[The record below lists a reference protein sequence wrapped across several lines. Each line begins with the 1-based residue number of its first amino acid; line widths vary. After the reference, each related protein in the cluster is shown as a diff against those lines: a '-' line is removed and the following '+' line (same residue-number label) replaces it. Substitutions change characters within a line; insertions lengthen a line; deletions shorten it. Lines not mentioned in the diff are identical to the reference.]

1 MADSNIPSVRKLLF
15 LHTSLLFSLLLPTP
29 SHGGMFDAIYQF
41 GDSISDTGNLVMENP
56 STPFCSKLPYGETF
70 FRHPTGRCSD
80 GLLMIDFVARA
91 FHLPF
96 LKPYLEKGADFTHG
110 VNFAVSGATA
120 LDASTLAARSILSQ
134 VTNSSLSVQLSW
146 FRSHLKSIC
155 SSPSECKDKLARSL
169 FIMGEIGGN
178 DYDYALLQ
186 GKTLK
191 AIYNLVPEVV
201 HAIKNAVQEVIEQGA
216 SKVVVPG
223 DFPLGCLPIFLVLFR
238 SQESHSYDH
247 LNCLKHL
254 NDLSRFH
261 NDHLER
267 AIRELQ
273 QQHPGAVIIYGD
285 YYSATTWILQN
296 AAWLGFE
303 KDGGLTV
310 CCGAGNN
317 EYNYNSTESC
327 GSTGVAACPDP
338 ARRVSW
344 DGLHFTQQGYKY
356 MAYWLLR
363 RMGLR
368 PDPNIRD

>member
-1 MADSNIPSVRKLLF
+1 MADNNIPSVRKLLF

-41 GDSISDTGNLVMENP
+41 GDSISDTGNLVIENA

-134 VTNSSLSVQLSW
+134 VTNSSLSVQVSW

-169 FIMGEIGGN
+169 FITGEIGGN
-178 DYDYALLQ
+178 DYNYALIQ

-191 AIYNLVPEVV
+191 AIHNLVPEVV
-201 HAIKNAVQEVIEQGA
+201 HAIKNAV
-216 SKVVVPG
+216 
-223 DFPLGCLPIFLVLFR
+223 
-238 SQESHSYDH
+238 QESHSYDH

-261 NDHLER
+261 NDHLEQ

-273 QQHPGAVIIYGD
+273 QQHPGAVIMYGD

-303 KDGGLTV
+303 KDGGLKV

-317 EYNYNSTESC
+317 KYNYNSTESC

-344 DGLHFTQQGYKY
+344 DGLHFTQQAYKY

-363 RMGLR
+363 QNGLR
-368 PDPNIRD
+368 AEPNIRD